1 MHRILVI
8 DDEDP
13 IRANVARLLRLEG
26 FEVVTA
32 ADGAEGIAAL
42 HERLPDLVLCD
53 IVMPDTNGYAVLDA
67 LRAMPGGQRVPFI
80 FITAS
85 AHPQE
90 REQCLRRGASA
101 YLAKPFNLRE
111 VLATVRDC
119 LGRT

>member
-26 FEVVTA
+26 FEVATA
-32 ADGAEGIAAL
+32 ADGAAGIAAL
-42 HERLPDLVLCD
+42 LAQLPDLVLCD
-53 IVMPDTNGYAVLDA
+53 IVMPDTDGYAVLDA
-67 LRAMPGGQRVPFI
+67 LRAVPGAARVPFV

-85 AHPQE
+85 ADPKE

-101 YLAKPFNLRE
+101 YLAKPFNLRD
-111 VLATVRDC
+111 VLATVREC
-119 LGRT
+119 LGLT

>member
-13 IRANVARLLRLEG
+13 IRANVARMLRLEG
-26 FEVVTA
+26 FAVVTA

-42 HERLPDLVLCD
+42 QAQLPDLVLCD
-53 IVMPDTNGYAVLDA
+53 IVMPGTDGYAVLDA
-67 LRAMPGGQRVPFI
+67 LRAMPGAGRVPFI

-101 YLAKPFNLRE
+101 YLAKPFNLRD
-111 VLATVRDC
+111 VLATVRAC
-119 LGRT
+119 LGMT

>member
-1 MHRILVI
+1 VHRILVI

-42 HERLPDLVLCD
+42 QTQLPDLVLCD
-53 IVMPDTNGYAVLDA
+53 VVMPDTNGYAVFDA
-67 LRAMPGGQRVPFI
+67 LRTISGAGRVPFI

-90 REQCLRRGASA
+90 REQCLKRGASA
-101 YLAKPFNLRE
+101 YLAKPFNLRD
-111 VLATVRDC
+111 VLATVREC
-119 LGRT
+119 LGLT